1 VNGAIGKSVRVLE
14 ALATARGPIRLSTL
28 ADELVMQKSTVH
40 RVLGELIELGYAEQ
54 DASGLY
60 RPTLRMWELGVN
72 IVADL
77 PIRQVASS
85 ALVELHDTTGETV
98 SLVVRSGDDA
108 LYLDK
113 LISARPMRFTT
124 RVGSRIPL
132 PVPAGGKAIL
142 AFSDDGPDV
151 VARLAKEADPRWAID
166 EAKVLRAMGHA
177 RRTGFVLSSAQ
188 QGVKSVAAPILDRD
202 RRPVGALSVSAPT
215 ELMEQEGR
223 TSIIDD
229 VVATATR
236 LSDSL
241 GRL

>member
-1 VNGAIGKSVRVLE
+1 VSAIGKSVRVLE
-14 ALATARGPIRLSTL
+14 ALATARGPVRLSAL
-28 ADELVMQKSTVH
+28 ADDLVLQKSTVH

-54 DASGLY
+54 DASGRY

-85 ALVELHDTTGETV
+85 ALVELHDRTRETV
-98 SLVVRSGDDA
+98 SLIVRSGDDA

-113 LISARPMRFTT
+113 IVSARPLRFTT
-124 RVGSRIPL
+124 RVGSRVPL
-132 PVPAGGKAIL
+132 PVPSGGKAIL
-142 AFSDDGPDV
+142 AFSDDGADV

-166 EAKVLRAMGHA
+166 EQKVLRALGHA
-177 RRTGFVLSSAQ
+177 RRTGFVMSSAQ
-188 QGVKSVAAPILDRD
+188 QGVKAIAAPILDRD
-202 RRPVGALSVSAPT
+202 RQPVGALSVSAPT
-215 ELMEQEGR
+215 ERMEQRGR
-223 TSIIDD
+223 DAIVDE
-229 VVATATR
+229 VLGTATR